1 MLIRIPDLQRDRSLK
16 QREAESILDKAGDE
30 NRTSLTKAE
39 NERLD
44 DLWAGIRTL
53 DIQIKNAERHNR
65 MEMGAGHTGD
75 PGGSIGQAFTDSDE
89 YREMIKKGTWNSDPV
104 QYRDI
109 ISSKLADGS
118 YGVGVMPEFVPQIV
132 GAPQQPLRVRD
143 LLNRGTTTQNSV
155 AFVRETL
162 FDNKAAAVKESIE
175 GSEQTKPESVKQF
188 ENVVVN
194 IETIAHWI
202 PATRQIVADAPA
214 LTSLLNSQLIYG
226 LKVAE
231 EWELLHGEGGSPHLT
246 GICPLATVYDST
258 LPTQLGVTD
267 AQRIDDIR
275 AAIYQVGEAYYD
287 ADAVVLNPF
296 DWAAMELTKEET
308 TGKYL
313 WVSVTDGGVPRM
325 WRLPVVVSH
334 QMVKGDFLVGAFK
347 MGAQLWDREEAN
359 IRIAEQ
365 HEEFFVKNLVAILA
379 EERLALAV
387 YCPQSF
393 VSGTFE
399 EYGS

>member
-1 MLIRIPDLQRDRSLK
+1 MVNIPDLQRERNLK
-16 QREAESILDKAGDE
+16 QKEAERILDKAE
-30 NRTSLTKAE
+30 NEKRSLTKE
-39 NERLD
+39 DNERLNE
-44 DLWAGIRTL
+44 LFGGIKTL
-53 DIQIKNAERHNR
+53 DSQIKRAEYHNR
-65 MEMGAGHTGD
+65 MEMGAAHTGD
-75 PGGSIGQAFTDSDE
+75 PGESIGQAFTDSDE
-89 YREMIKKGTWNSDPV
+89 YREMIRKGTWNSDPV

-109 ISSKLADGS
+109 IASKLADVT
-118 YGVGVMPEFVPQIV
+118 YGVGVMPEFVQTIQ

-143 LLNRGTTTQNSV
+143 LLPKGMTSQNSV

-162 FDNKAAAVKESIE
+162 FTNNAAAVKESIE
-175 GSEQTKPESVKQF
+175 GSSQEKPESVKQF
-188 ENVVVN
+188 ESVVVQ
-194 IETIAHWI
+194 IQTIAHWI

-214 LTSLLNSQLIYG
+214 LTSLLNTQLIYG

-231 EWELLHGEGGSPHLT
+231 EYELLHGNSTAPHLT
-246 GICPLATVYDST
+246 GICPLASVYDST

-275 AAIYQVGEAYYD
+275 AAIYYD

-334 QMVKGDFLVGAFK
+334 QMPKGDFLVGAFK

-365 HEEFFVKNLVAILA
+365 HLDFFTKNLVAILA
-379 EERLALAV
+379 EERVGLAV
-387 YCPQSF
+387 YCPQAF
-393 VSGTFE
+393 VYGEFE
-399 EYGS
+399 GYGI